1 LETPS
6 GTAFAAV
13 LYSEVTL
20 DQSFADRVVDVG
32 LMLIEAR
39 VGIEVRNE
47 LHKPVLST
55 LSGG

>member
-1 LETPS
+1 M
-6 GTAFAAV
+6 